1 MEERSIFAY
10 QEDLSNQHAKLKGIA
25 SAYADENSTI
35 AGELKNI
42 DLLYQEKIA
51 CLRPQIMM
59 YGIYNA
65 GKSSIINALI
75 GKEVAKVADVPTTDS
90 IDKYQWHDYEIA
102 DTPGVDAPIE
112 HEMVTEAYI
121 RQADVVLFVMSNTG
135 SHDKA
140 ANYERMAAIDKNG
153 KQLVVIINDK
163 QGELMS
169 DEAVEQNANLYNLA
183 VKVRSN
189 LHSMGVK
196 QDCKIIFFNADMV
209 KQARREESPEVAAWL
224 LEHSRLAEL
233 ENVILSEL
241 KKSNSFKVLQ
251 NGVFEID
258 KSLQAIIAELTENE
272 SSQGIKHIN
281 NAISGLQQQK
291 IDMRKTMKEYID
303 RKALSMGKNLPDIIW
318 AHRDNQEEINQL
330 VQAEV
335 EKLAKSAQNEL
346 ESLLENTKELIE
358 SDMEKLIAVVEEL
371 NVQGAHNIDFDAGK
385 LADSNA
391 VGMDDIKAGVAAIA
405 DNMDDIKAT
414 VAAIKDLYGIYEKEI
429 KPLIFSKES
438 FVPTGSTTKNL
449 ASIASVIVPMI
460 AAPASLV
467 GKFVVAA
474 GMLLNMLGDNG
485 DARRAQEEA
494 MRQNEYNKRKMAA
507 EIQAR
512 QDLRQKCEYMAEGVA
527 EELTLHTKE
536 MINHIMGAVEGK
548 FQEAL
553 QRHKD
558 VMNKRSK
565 DIAALREVDAE
576 YNNILNMLGYHAMG

>member
-10 QEDLSNQHAKLKGIA
+10 QEDLGKQQAKLQGIV

-42 DLLYQEKIA
+42 EVLYREKIA
-51 CLRPQIMM
+51 CLRPQVMM

-75 GKEVAKVADVPTTDS
+75 GKEVARVADVPTTDS

-112 HEMVTEAYI
+112 HELVTEAYI

-140 ANYERMAAIDKNG
+140 ANYERMAAIDRNG

-169 DEAVEQNANLYNLA
+169 DEPVEQNANLYNLA

-189 LHSMGVK
+189 LHSMGVR
-196 QDCKIIFFNADMV
+196 QDCKIVFFNADMV
-209 KQARREESPEVAAWL
+209 KQVRSEESPEVAAWL

-251 NGVFEID
+251 NGVFEMD
-258 KSLQAIIAELTENE
+258 KSLQAIIKELTENE

-281 NAISGLQQQK
+281 NAITELQQQR
-291 IDMRKTMKEYID
+291 IDMRKMMKDYID
-303 RKALSMGKNLPDIIW
+303 RKALSMGKNLPDMIW
-318 AHRDNQEEINQL
+318 EHRDNQEAINQL
-330 VQAEV
+330 VQEEV
-335 EKLAKSAQNEL
+335 EKLSKSAQNEL
-346 ESLLENTKELIE
+346 EYLLENTKGLIE
-358 SDMEKLIAVVEEL
+358 NDMQKLIAVVEEL
-371 NVQGAHNIDFDAGK
+371 NVQGAHNIDFAADTLAG
-385 LADSNA
+385 SNSMD
-391 VGMDDIKAGVAAIA
+391 VGELQQ
-405 DNMDDIKAT
+405 T
-414 VAAIKDLYGIYEKEI
+414 VAAIKDLYDIYEKEI
-429 KPLIFSKES
+429 KPWIAAKES
-438 FVPTGSTTKNL
+438 VVPAGSVRDNSSTAKNL
-449 ASIASVIVPMI
+449 AQIASVIVPMI
-460 AAPASLV
+460 AGPASLV
-467 GKFVVAA
+467 GKFVAAA
-474 GMLLNMLGDNG
+474 GMLLGMLGG
-485 DARRAQEEA
+485 SSAARRAQEEA
-494 MRQNEYNKRKMAA
+494 MRQNEYNKRRMAA

-527 EELTLHTKE
+527 DELTLRTKE
-536 MINHIMGAVEGK
+536 MINQIMDAVEGK
-548 FQEAL
+548 FKEVL
-553 QRHKD
+553 QRHQE
-558 VMNKRSK
+558 VMNRRSK
-565 DIAALREVDAE
+565 DIAALREIDAE

>member
-10 QEDLSNQHAKLKGIA
+10 QEDLGKQQAKLQGIV

-35 AGELKNI
+35 AAELKNI
-42 DLLYQEKIA
+42 EVLYQEKIA

-112 HEMVTEAYI
+112 HELVTEAYI

-169 DEAVEQNANLYNLA
+169 DEPVEQNANLYNLA

-196 QDCKIIFFNADMV
+196 QDCKIVFFNADMV
-209 KQARREESPEVAAWL
+209 KQARSEESPEVAAWL

-258 KSLQAIIAELTENE
+258 KSLQAIIKELTENE

-281 NAISGLQQQK
+281 NAITELQRQR

-303 RKALSMGKNLPDIIW
+303 RKALSMGKNLPDMIW
-318 AHRDNQEEINQL
+318 AHRDNQEAINQL
-330 VQAEV
+330 VQEEV

-346 ESLLENTKELIE
+346 ESLLENNKELIE
-358 SDMEKLIAVVEEL
+358 SDMQRLIAVVDEL
-371 NVQGAHNIDFDAGK
+371 NVQGAHNIDFAAGK
-385 LADSNA
+385 LAGSNP
-391 VGMDDIKAGVAAIA
+391 MDMGELQQ
-405 DNMDDIKAT
+405 T
-414 VAAIKDLYGIYEKEI
+414 LAAIKDLYDIYEKEI
-429 KPLIFSKES
+429 KPSLFPKES
-438 FVPTGSTTKNL
+438 FVPENSTAKNL
-449 ASIASVIVPMI
+449 LSIASVILPMLTG
-460 AAPASLV
+460 PASLV
-467 GKFVVAA
+467 GKLVAA
-474 GMLLNMLGDNG
+474 TGMLFSMLGG
-485 DARRAQEEA
+485 SSAARIAQEEA
-494 MRQNEYNKRKMAA
+494 MRQNEYNKHKMAA

-527 EELTLHTKE
+527 EELTLRTKE
-536 MINHIMGAVEGK
+536 MINHVMDAVEGK
-548 FQEAL
+548 FKEAL
-553 QRHKD
+553 QRHQE
-558 VMNKRSK
+558 VMNRRSK
-565 DIAALREVDAE
+565 DIAALREIDAA

>member
-10 QEDLSNQHAKLKGIA
+10 QEDLGKQQAKLQGIV

-42 DLLYQEKIA
+42 EVLYQEKIA

-75 GKEVAKVADVPTTDS
+75 GKEVARVADVPTTDS

-112 HEMVTEAYI
+112 HELVTEAYI

-169 DEAVEQNANLYNLA
+169 DEPVEQNANLYNLA

-196 QDCKIIFFNADMV
+196 QDCKIVFFNADMV
-209 KQARREESPEVAAWL
+209 KQARIEESPEVAAWL

-251 NGVFEID
+251 NGVLEID
-258 KSLQAIIAELTENE
+258 KSLQAIIKELTENE

-281 NAISGLQQQK
+281 NAITELQRQR

-303 RKALSMGKNLPDIIW
+303 RKAIGMGKNLPDMIW
-318 AHRDNQEEINQL
+318 AHRDNQEAINQL
-330 VQAEV
+330 VQEEV
-335 EKLAKSAQNEL
+335 GKLVTSAQNEL
-346 ESLLENTKELIE
+346 ESLLENNKELIE
-358 SDMEKLIAVVEEL
+358 SDMQRLIAVVDEL
-371 NVQGAHNIDFDAGK
+371 NVQGTHNIDFAAGK
-385 LADSNA
+385 LADSNPMA
-391 VGMDDIKAGVAAIA
+391 MGELQQ
-405 DNMDDIKAT
+405 T
-414 VAAIKDLYGIYEKEI
+414 LAAIKDLYDIYEKEI
-429 KPLIFSKES
+429 KPSLFPKES
-438 FVPTGSTTKNL
+438 FVPENSTAKNL
-449 ASIASVIVPMI
+449 LSIASVILPMLTG
-460 AAPASLV
+460 PASPV
-467 GKFVVAA
+467 GKFVAAA
-474 GMLLNMLGDNG
+474 GMLLSMRGSSSA
-485 DARRAQEEA
+485 ARIAQEEA
-494 MRQNEYNKRKMAA
+494 MRQNDYNKRKLAA

-527 EELTLHTKE
+527 DELTLRTKE
-536 MINHIMGAVEGK
+536 MINHVMDAVEGK
-548 FQEAL
+548 FKEAL
-553 QRHKD
+553 QRHQE

-565 DIAALREVDAE
+565 DIAALRKIDAA